1 MAIGEGAMGQ
11 SPPLRSRNVLRT
23 LPLLLLPLLA
33 LLVLRALPAEAVYGL
48 APPIPPLGGG

>member
-1 MAIGEGAMGQ
+1 MAIGEGAMEQ

-33 LLVLRALPAEAVYGL
+33 LLVLRALPAEAVYGM